1 MLTPRR
7 VLLAALALLWLNFLT
22 TGRWAQV
29 PGALHGPKWPFV
41 LGFLLLTTVL
51 AVRWKG
57 SASPGA
63 AARLVRAEG
72 RLVFAA
78 GLVTLIAGILVWLP
92 PSTWSSIPYLDNWAT
107 RYQSTLDGLA
117 LLRSGAATGWNW
129 FFLGGYQISSDITQN
144 LAAVAALPVTLL
156 GPAVGFH
163 VLQAAMFLALPAFVY
178 FDLRL
183 SRDRDAATLAAGL
196 TCFSAMCFSY
206 LLVRSGDTNSLAGLS
221 TTVLALFGA
230 HAAAAGRRWGGPLL
244 VVATAFVA
252 WSHVGFLIYAALLL
266 ALDALIARDAKRLG
280 RAVIAVMVGLVAS
293 LPLTW
298 ESWRYP
304 SYFLPN
310 NVLIDR
316 TGSID
321 LMRAARDTY
330 YNVEM
335 LVQPGR
341 WLNDF
346 LGLTAICLPI
356 AIFVA
361 WTDRRTRIGFFA
373 WALLVV
379 VAMTRL
385 NSAEFGY
392 LFLRPVHLQ
401 SVLLPPVLAWFLIKH
416 VSDRRVRLSF
426 VALMAVFLQV
436 WWHQVPHIRS
446 EAEVEPALAER
457 LRSLDGALVLLEN
470 AAHRDM
476 DLSPATTSERTPFQ
490 VHFESLLPG
499 QTGRRLYA
507 GMWDGYQWT
516 PARRQLLAGGAFMGR
531 AIEDTPIDTVLTEL
545 HRWGVRHLLV
555 WSEAST
561 RYFRSQ
567 SMFADRGSFDRW
579 TQFELLDADPRS
591 VVTPTGSG
599 SLGEIH
605 SFGGTVR
612 LVDVGPAETIVVRTN
627 FHPSWTATDGERA
640 VPLFEKGGQLAFQS
654 PRGGTYDVALVYP
667 KRTWLL
673 WVAVLS
679 VMAGV
684 AVALFVDRN
693 RNGAG
698 VPGCRGAEVRGTH

>member
-1 MLTPRR
+1 LA
-7 VLLAALALLWLNFLT
+7 LLASLTLLWLNFLT
-22 TGRWAQV
+22 TARWASV

-41 LGFLLLTTVL
+41 AALLALTTAL
-51 AVRWKG
+51 ALRWKG
-57 SASPGA
+57 TPSESGVKA
-63 AARLVRAEG
+63 AAAEG
-72 RLVFAA
+72 RWILAA
-78 GLVTLIAGILVWLP
+78 GLATLIAGLVVWLP
-92 PSTWSSIPYLDNWAT
+92 PSTWTGIPYLDNWAT
-107 RYQSTLDGLA
+107 RYQSTLDGIA

-144 LAAVAALPVTLL
+144 LAAVAALPVTLF

-183 SRDRDAATLAAGL
+183 SRDRDAAAFAAGL
-196 TCFSAMCFSY
+196 TCFTALCFSY

-221 TTVLALFGA
+221 TTALALLGA
-230 HAAAAGRRWGGPLL
+230 HAAAAGRRWGGPVL
-244 VVATAFVA
+244 VVAMALVG
-252 WSHVGFLIYAALLL
+252 WSHVGFLIYGAILL
-266 ALDALIARDAKRLG
+266 ALDALIARDGRRLA
-280 RAVIAVMVGLVAS
+280 RAIVAVIVGVAAS

-310 NVLIDR
+310 NIIIDR
-316 TGSID
+316 AGSID
-321 LMRAARDTY
+321 LLRAARDAY

-356 AIFVA
+356 AIYVA

-373 WALLVV
+373 WALLAV

-392 LFLRPVHLQ
+392 VFLRPVHLQ
-401 SVLLPPVLAWFLIKH
+401 SVLLPPVLAWFLIRH
-416 VSDRRVRLSF
+416 VPGRWLRLSM
-426 VALMAVFLQV
+426 VALVAVYLQV
-436 WWHQVPHIRS
+436 WWQPVPHIRS
-446 EAEVEPALAER
+446 EADVEPALVER
-457 LRSLDGALVLLEN
+457 LRGLDGALVLVEN

-490 VHFESLLPG
+490 VHFESLLPRL
-499 QTGRRLYA
+499 TGRRLYA

-531 AIEDTPIDTVLTEL
+531 SIEDTPPADVVTEL

-555 WSEAST
+555 WSDAS
-561 RYFRSQ
+561 RRFFRGQ
-567 SMFADRGSFDRW
+567 AGFTDRGSFDRW
-579 TQFELLDADPRS
+579 THFEFMDADARAVATVS
-591 VVTPTGSG
+591 GSG
-599 SLGEIH
+599 SLEGIGP
-605 SFGGTVR
+605 FGGTVR
-612 LVDVGPAETIVVRTN
+612 LVDVGPGETVVVRTN
-627 FHPSWTATDGERA
+627 FHPSWSAQDGERA
-640 VPLFEKGGQLAFQS
+640 VPLFEKGGQLAFQT
-654 PRGGTYDVALVYP
+654 PRGGSYDVTLIYP

-673 WVAVLS
+673 WIAALS
-679 VMAGV
+679 VIAGL
-684 AVALFVDRN
+684 AACFLVDTR
-693 RNGAG
+693 RTSP
-698 VPGCRGAEVRGTH
+698 VPQG